1 MKVSAHLGAISWS
14 MADKMLYVGYGFV
27 QFLQIAALPKE
38 VYGVFTLL
46 VALNSWIMMVSDG
59 SALAGVIQ
67 FGVDVDER
75 PRVNMLAML
84 IHIIVVMGS
93 SGLMFVFSEPLTELF
108 HVREFALVAQW
119 LPLYCLLTIPRM
131 FCLKILYRDMRMR
144 DLFVADAIWF
154 GVRTF
159 MTIWAISHG
168 GLNTFEDILLIDLVG
183 IGASSLVSMVMTRR
197 EMIFSSKGMMTLR
210 TYLGYGLPLAAATA
224 LNTAPRL
231 LDVYVIAAFFDVGV
245 VGVYN
250 PAKNLYRIFEQG
262 FDAVTTLMYPAA
274 VRMFAQRRIEDLQT
288 LVTKAVSFTLLPVI
302 VIVAILE
309 LGASNL
315 IITFL
320 KPEYAAAVGHFDVL
334 TLSALIMPF
343 GLLGTI
349 ILAMGQSA
357 SILRYSSIGVV
368 SSFAVLILVGYAE
381 QPGLVG
387 LGLVANTLIVSLFY
401 TVHVKKSLDLPMRA
415 FSRVLPDARNLLRR
429 FHKGVE

>member
-1 MKVSAHLGAISWS
+1 MKVTAHLGAISWS

-67 FGVDVDER
+67 FGVDTAER

-84 IHIIVVMGS
+84 IHVLVVMGT
-93 SGLMFVFSEPLTELF
+93 SGLMYVFSQPLTELF
-108 HVREFALVAQW
+108 HVREFTLVAQW
-119 LPLYCLLTIPRM
+119 LPLYCLLTLPRM

-144 DLFVADAIWF
+144 DLFIADAVWF
-154 GVRTF
+154 GVRTI
-159 MTIWAISHG
+159 MTVWAISHG
-168 GLNTFEDILLIDLVG
+168 GLSTFEDILLIDLVG
-183 IGASSLVSMVMTRR
+183 IGASSLVSMLMTRKD
-197 EMIFSSKGMMTLR
+197 MIFSRQGMMTLR

-274 VRMFAQRRIEDLQT
+274 VRMHAQKRTQDLQT

-309 LGASNL
+309 LGASNF

-334 TLSALIMPF
+334 ILSALIMPF
-343 GLLGTI
+343 GLLGSI
-349 ILAMGQSA
+349 VLAAGHSA
-357 SILRYSSIGVV
+357 SILKYSAVGVF
-368 SSFAVLILVGYAE
+368 SSFLVLFLVGYSGEA
-381 QPGLVG
+381 QLIG
-387 LGLVANTLIVSLFY
+387 LGLVANTLVVSILF
-401 TVHVKKSLDLPMRA
+401 TVHVQRELNLPLSA
-415 FSRVLPDARNLLRR
+415 FSRVLPDARNMLRR
-429 FHKGVE
+429 FRGGAS